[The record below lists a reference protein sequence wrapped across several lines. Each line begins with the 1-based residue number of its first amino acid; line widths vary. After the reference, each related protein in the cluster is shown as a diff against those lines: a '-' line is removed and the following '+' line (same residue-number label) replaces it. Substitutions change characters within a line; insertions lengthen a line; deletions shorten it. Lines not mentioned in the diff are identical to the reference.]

1 MNLIILSY
9 IFQVNQIYQHIKH
22 YETNQTLPSCKIYV
36 CQKKTLAL
44 QLQFYLCQINLESWH
59 SANHHPC
66 LWTKCRNDS
75 EAWNDTEVAS
85 PLKQELQIVLLLGG
99 RANYNVHTWCGF
111 ILIVTSQVHN
121 IWKKS
126 SWEEQSTYIVCST
139 LGKCN
144 AINWNY

>member
-1 MNLIILSY
+1 MY
-9 IFQVNQIYQHIKH
+9 AK
-22 YETNQTLPSCKIYV
+22 
-36 CQKKTLAL
+36 KKTLAI

-75 EAWNDTEVAS
+75 EAWNDTEVAR

-126 SWEEQSTYIVCST
+126 SLEEQSTYIVCST
-139 LGKCN
+139 LGKSN
-144 AINWNY
+144 AINWNHWYELQIIRKIYRF